1 MGPISVELSDI
12 LTTDSIEPFALP
24 CLFLQHGSE
33 RSVCFPDYF
42 KKICT
47 SAMTHCFSVGALWN
61 YESFKLDCLPKPDLT
76 GLHCECNVILN

>member
-33 RSVCFPDYF
+33 RSVRFPDYF

-47 SAMTHCFSVGALWN
+47 CFSVGTLWK